1 MTFQHG
7 GILLIIFGTIFLAFA
22 VKIENKYTLSA
33 RGKKDKKYWRNIVK
47 SAEDATYF
55 EPTIVF
61 IDKMLFR
68 TGLACVALGSLL
80 QW

>member
-1 MTFQHG
+1 MTFQHV
-7 GILLIIFGTIFLAFA
+7 GILIVILGTICLAFA

-33 RGKKDKKYWRNIVK
+33 RSKKDKKKWKNIVK
-47 SAEDATYF
+47 RAEDDSYF

-68 TGLACVALGSLL
+68 IGLACVALGSLF